1 MPGLTRKLSNGMGRI
16 MAASSPRCPGAGG
29 VAVCVPLSV
38 FSDRPARSM
47 TRGQLLQGLNGRH
60 DSRPYGCRDSG
71 CSNVVVGGERALNA
85 NGSGR
90 TTAMPSTP
98 DSPVGSQERALRT
111 RELAGVRGPG
121 PKASQPRRRLMMAV
135 LASASAWAEIQ
146 AVAGGRRCIRARDQD
161 ELFRLA
167 GDVDA
172 VVIEAENLL
181 PVLGVVRHINRD
193 HPLLPVILIT
203 EQNSVDLRHLASVS
217 VEAILCQHQIAAR
230 LPAALKSSA
239 EVAFRLRRLGEE
251 CMRNELIPAPLRRL
265 LGCALISVPPPR
277 TVQHLA
283 RLLHSDPSTIR
294 RHWRRDVDSRGIQ
307 RVKDLLD
314 WIFLLQALSAKRPD
328 QSWRCVARSIGTHEN
343 TLRRLAVRLTG
354 DTLSSVGAAGTERL
368 LECFAESL
376 AESICAKL
384 S

>member
-1 MPGLTRKLSNGMGRI
+1 MI
-16 MAASSPRCPGAGG
+16 
-29 VAVCVPLSV
+29 
-38 FSDRPARSM
+38 
-47 TRGQLLQGLNGRH
+47 
-60 DSRPYGCRDSG
+60 
-71 CSNVVVGGERALNA
+71 
-85 NGSGR
+85 
-90 TTAMPSTP
+90 
-98 DSPVGSQERALRT
+98 
-111 RELAGVRGPG
+111 
-121 PKASQPRRRLMMAV
+121 AV

-161 ELFRLA
+161 ELLRLG

-239 EVAFRLRRLGEE
+239 EMAFRLRRLGEE
-251 CMRNELIPAPLRRL
+251 CIRNELIPVPLRRL
-265 LGCALISVPPPR
+265 LSCALTSVPPPR
-277 TVQHLA
+277 RVKHLA

-294 RHWRRDVDSRGIQ
+294 RHWRRGVNSHGIQ

-314 WIFLLQALSAKRPD
+314 WIFLLHALSAKRPGL
-328 QSWRCVARSIGTHEN
+328 SWRFVAKHLGTHER
-343 TLRRLAVRLTG
+343 TLSRLAVRVTG
-354 DTLSSVGAAGTERL
+354 DTLGLLSSAGAERL
-368 LECFAESL
+368 LNRFGEALVESF
-376 AESICAKL
+376 CARL